1 MKKKI
6 LAMMIVMATVFVMTS
21 CGGKNSLVGV
31 WKNNKGSYFNS
42 YKTIEFYDDGTIV
55 SGGDSGRYE
64 TTEDFITV
72 LDLGIMGT
80 NFKWQYELDGDSL
93 TLTWEDDG
101 DVMEFTRV
109 DE

>member
-42 YKTIEFYDDGTIV
+42 YKTIE
-55 SGGDSGRYE
+55 
-64 TTEDFITV
+64 DFITV